1 MGKIDAKNI
10 IASEVAIDNI
20 KFKDIN
26 NNCITGETNHLLPK
40 LRQAFKKATEVKI
53 IVAFLKDT
61 GVKLL
66 EDDIRELV
74 DRGVNIKI
82 LTGNYL
88 NITEPKALTSLKYN
102 FGDKIDLRF
111 YNVKNKS
118 FHPKAYIFK
127 NSEGGEIYLGSS
139 NMSRAALTDAIEWNY
154 RIDKSTS
161 PEDFRCFESTF
172 DDLFLNHSTIIGRKE
187 LNEYAKTWRKRRI
200 VVDDVEEDTN
210 VIDLYTPTDIQL
222 QCLYNLKATREEGFD
237 RALVVAATGVGKTYL
252 AAFDS
257 KEYKKVL
264 FVAHREEIL
273 KQAYKSF
280 RNVRGETSTYGYF
293 YGSTKDKDNDVV
305 FALVQT
311 LGKKEYLND
320 KYFKKDDFD
329 YIIIDEFHHATASN
343 YRKIIDYFT
352 PKFLFGITA
361 TPERMDN
368 KDVFAIC
375 DYNVA
380 YEIRLKE
387 AIEKDILCPYRYYG
401 IYDNTVDYDSIDYSR
416 GKYNE
421 TQLEK
426 ALSKKERADLVYNHY
441 RKFDSKRAL
450 GFCTSKIHAEY
461 MAEYFAEQGVKAVAV
476 YSGGKYNR
484 NEAIEKLASGEISVI
499 FSIDMF
505 NEGLDVPS
513 IDMVM
518 FLRPTESSTVFLQ
531 QLGRGL
537 RKSKDKKY
545 LNVLDFIG
553 KYKKVNLVPLL
564 LKGEDG
570 KRSSG
575 NRFVNPQVDDYPDGC
590 LVDFDFKLIDIF
602 KEEYKRSRNIKTWT
616 RDEFLRIKEELGHTP
631 NRKEFF
637 LQMEDDLYINLKA
650 KSKENIFKDYISFLN
665 EMGEK
670 SPLLDTVAHRFL
682 VQIETTA
689 MSKTYKMPLLLA
701 FYNDGNM
708 VMELDKSDIAKSFRN
723 FYSYGSNG
731 IDMKKHKST
740 EDYKS
745 WNDDKYYKLAK
756 DNPINALCK
765 THGEFFTFEND
776 KFYLSK
782 SLESYINNEE
792 FLAHFKDIIDFRTV
806 EYYKVRFENEI

>member
-1 MGKIDAKNI
+1 MGSIKNI
-10 IASEVAIDNI
+10 ITNEVAIDNI
-20 KFKDIN
+20 TYKDIN

-74 DRGVNIKI
+74 DRRVNIKI

-127 NSEGGEIYLGSS
+127 NNEGGEIYLGSS

-161 PEDFRCFESTF
+161 PEDFHYLESTF

-210 VIDLYTPTDIQL
+210 IIDLYTPTDTQL

-252 AAFDS
+252 SAFDS

-264 FVAHREEIL
+264 FIAHREEIL

-293 YGSTKDKDNDVV
+293 YGNTKDKDNDVV

-311 LGKKEYLND
+311 LGKKEYLSD

-343 YRKIIDYFT
+343 YKKIIDYFT

-461 MAEYFAEQGVKAVAV
+461 MAEYFADQGVKAVAV

-602 KEEYKRSRNIKTWT
+602 KEEYSRSRNIKTWI
-616 RDEFLRIKEELGHTP
+616 RDEFLRVKEEIGHTP

-637 LQMEDDLYINLKA
+637 LQMEDDLYINL
-650 KSKENIFKDYISFLN
+650 
-665 EMGEK
+665 
-670 SPLLDTVAHRFL
+670 
-682 VQIETTA
+682 
-689 MSKTYKMPLLLA
+689 
-701 FYNDGNM
+701 
-708 VMELDKSDIAKSFRN
+708 
-723 FYSYGSNG
+723 
-731 IDMKKHKST
+731 
-740 EDYKS
+740 
-745 WNDDKYYKLAK
+745 
-756 DNPINALCK
+756 
-765 THGEFFTFEND
+765 
-776 KFYLSK
+776 
-782 SLESYINNEE
+782 
-792 FLAHFKDIIDFRTV
+792 
-806 EYYKVRFENEI
+806 